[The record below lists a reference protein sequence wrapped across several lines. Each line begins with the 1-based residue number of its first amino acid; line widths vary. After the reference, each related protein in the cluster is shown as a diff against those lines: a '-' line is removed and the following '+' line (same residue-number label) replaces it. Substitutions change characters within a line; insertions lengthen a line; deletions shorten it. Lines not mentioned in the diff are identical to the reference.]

1 MAIVPGY
8 SCFPFRLTAERTL
21 SGKAPRGV
29 LRERERARESGR
41 KGAWKAQG
49 CWGPYS
55 SLHVCVTG
63 LSLSFE
69 CVCAVS
75 YMEHKLLLQCGCVT
89 FETRFFGVA
98 LYARWTIWFLGWVYM
113 MMILSE
119 WLWVC
124 VCVGVFVC
132 GWVNVLMF
140 FFSYIAYITLSL
152 NGGFCLCE
160 FRLQFL
166 FAFLFVTSWTAQ
178 KRRSMN

>member
-98 LYARWTIWFLGWVYM
+98 LYARWTIWFFGVGIYDDDTKRMTLG
-113 MMILSE
+113 
-119 WLWVC
+119 VC
-124 VCVGVFVC
+124 VCRCVC
-132 GWVNVLMF
+132 MRVSECTNV

>member
-98 LYARWTIWFLGWVYM
+98 LYARWTIWFFG
-113 MMILSE
+113 
-119 WLWVC
+119 
-124 VCVGVFVC
+124 VGI
-132 GWVNVLMF
+132 
-140 FFSYIAYITLSL
+140 YDDDT
-152 NGGFCLCE
+152 
-160 FRLQFL
+160 
-166 FAFLFVTSWTAQ
+166 
-178 KRRSMN
+178 KRM